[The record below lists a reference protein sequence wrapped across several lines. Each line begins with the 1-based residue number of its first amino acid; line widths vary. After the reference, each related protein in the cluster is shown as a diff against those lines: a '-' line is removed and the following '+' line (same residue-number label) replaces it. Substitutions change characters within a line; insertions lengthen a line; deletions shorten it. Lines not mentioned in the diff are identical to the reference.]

1 VSRRHCGLPF
11 AALCLLNVRL
21 WPARSTPWDKESTLS
36 RNYKALGLARDPN
49 EAHGRLNSV
58 KRAAAEEEEAEDVS
72 GLWCCAVRLKCAE
85 TRACCAQA
93 EPTLGEQAQTDQEG
107 LRVALG
113 QHLPRGQRPPRQLTA
128 TQLVRPERG
137 AITRELTLPPPA
149 RGRCISGGAR
159 GRRRSDGAGH
169 QAQ

>member
-1 VSRRHCGLPF
+1 VSRRPCVLVCV
-11 AALCLLNVRL
+11 ACCLLNVRPL
-21 WPARSTPWDKESTLS
+21 PARSTPWDNESTLS

-49 EAHGRLNSV
+49 EAHGRQNSV
-58 KRAAAEEEEAEDVS
+58 KRAAAEEEDAEDVS
-72 GLWCCAVRLKCAE
+72 VLRWCAVRLTEAE
-85 TRACCAQA
+85 TRARCAQA
-93 EPTLGEQAQTDQEG
+93 EPTLGEQAQTDEEG

-137 AITRELTLPPPA
+137 ACTRELTSPPPA
-149 RGRCISGGAR
+149 CGRCSRGGAR
-159 GRRRSDGAGH
+159 GRHCSDGAGH